1 MNYSTRVI
9 KISVIFLARLIY
21 GGLLNACCLDL
32 MRGRRKETNFVYLLI
47 YLFIYLFIRSFIYSF
62 INLYTRNHQFK
73 KYILDKN
80 KLL

>member
-1 MNYSTRVI
+1 MPAVSILCEEGGR
-9 KISVIFLARLIY
+9 KLI
-21 GGLLNACCLDL
+21 L
-32 MRGRRKETNFVYLLI
+32 FI